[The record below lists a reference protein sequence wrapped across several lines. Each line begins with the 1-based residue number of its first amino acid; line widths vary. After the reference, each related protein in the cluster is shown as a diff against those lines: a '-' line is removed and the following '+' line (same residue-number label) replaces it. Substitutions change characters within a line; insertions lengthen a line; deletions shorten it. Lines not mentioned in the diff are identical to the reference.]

1 MSVNITLSIDDRV
14 VADARR
20 IAADRGTSLNQL
32 VRDYLNELT
41 RTDDVESVLREL
53 DAMWSER
60 SYRSQGPWTREEA
73 HERS

>member
-1 MSVNITLSIDDRV
+1 MNITLSIDDRV

-60 SYRSQGPWTREEA
+60 SYRSQAQWTREEA

>member
-1 MSVNITLSIDDRV
+1 MNITLSIDDRV
-14 VADARR
+14 VAAARR

-41 RTDDVESVLREL
+41 GSDDVESVLREL
-53 DAMWSER
+53 NAMWSER
-60 SYRSQGPWTREEA
+60 TYRSEGPWTREEA